1 MTTPISST
9 NPSNDHTANIANQL
23 EGLRVSGEPENIAA
37 PEQSIIAAAW
47 QEHDEAMKAECEA
60 FTRDLSSQLAGMR
73 QRLVAEIEENGRA
86 RSAIFAPL
94 RDYLDNSQ
102 AEFEEQ
108 MRVLRERLDKIG

>member
-1 MTTPISST
+1 MTTPISP
-9 NPSNDHTANIANQL
+9 NNLSNNQTAHLANQL
-23 EGLRVSGEPENIAA
+23 GGLRVSDEPENIVK
-37 PEQSIIAAAW
+37 PKQSSIAAAW
-47 QEHDEAMKAECEA
+47 QEHDESMRAECES

>member
-1 MTTPISST
+1 MTTPTSPNELSY
-9 NPSNDHTANIANQL
+9 DHTANIANQL
-23 EGLRVSGEPENIAA
+23 GGLRVSEPQNIAA

-47 QEHDEAMKAECEA
+47 QEHDEAIKAECES

-73 QRLVAEIEENGRA
+73 QRLVAEIEEKGRA
-86 RSAIFAPL
+86 ASNIFAPL
-94 RDYLDNSQ
+94 REYLNNSQ